1 MNHPDDR
8 SALAVAAARASHVT
22 TIAMEMA
29 LPTLLGHWIDRRLN
43 TGFVF
48 LLLGAVSGIVLG
60 MWHLLQFAR
69 QLNTQTPKA
78 ANRHATRT
86 ATTKTPDKDVE

>member
-8 SALAVAAARASHVT
+8 SALAVAVARASHVT
-22 TIAMEMA
+22 TIALEMA
-29 LPTLLGHWIDRRLN
+29 LPALVGHWIDRWLN

-48 LLLGAVSGIVLG
+48 LLLGTVSGIVLG

-69 QLNTQTPKA
+69 QLN
-78 ANRHATRT
+78 ANECQDAKGRQRPRDSVRRDEDA
-86 ATTKTPDKDVE
+86 